1 MPADGARQVEGH
13 ESAAGEHGRDHH
25 NMHTVGRGDVE
36 LYIRTYNTLLL
47 SSGGIR
53 VKALEEVHLNTN
65 SILHPNG
72 RDVAPDMS
80 ALIYSVW
87 RLPSCMADVV
97 HVVMGQ
103 SPAAFE
109 RSGLGDVESWRAVSA
124 PGRRRHWRYDD
135 GQQRLAVYIGSS
147 SDVDDVVPCVT
158 AYQIEWNKLH
168 ALLVADPETLQM
180 VGDMAM
186 NSKPPEPESANLV
199 RERLLMGE
207 ADWHRL
213 ARIWGDRF
221 WQTLLAI
228 GQARKNMTLHL
239 LEGSHVGYVRAAR
252 TWWAPIAAAIRN
264 LDLADRPVYFV
275 SSNRHSLVNPL
286 SGYALR
292 RHDELVHAVT
302 TGHDEVLK
310 TAYEQ
315 LPRGVD
321 RIEGWQNFLY
331 YASKEIH
338 GRTGSTMT
346 WAERTREEE
355 ARGIHFVKSTP
366 VIEIDTHIVELARLR
381 PEEMDARLQ
390 MEGLD
395 RIIDSRAIVVNIDYP
410 LGMQAYHILRRI
422 AESVV
427 DLRGVYVLG
436 KAATLNGRI
445 GDVMIANAIFDEHS
459 ENMYWLN
466 NCFRAADVAPYL
478 RYGSVLDNQR
488 AVAVKG
494 TFLQNRQHLD
504 FYYRESYT
512 VVEMEAGPFLDALY
526 EYSYPTRY
534 PSGENINFNRLP
546 LEVGLLHYASDT
558 PYTRG
563 RNLGAHQLS
572 YYGMDS
578 TYATSI
584 AILRRILARE
594 ISTLQGSRPY

>member
-1 MPADGARQVEGH
+1 
-13 ESAAGEHGRDHH
+13 
-25 NMHTVGRGDVE
+25 MHAVGRGDVE

-221 WQTLLAI
+221 
-228 GQARKNMTLHL
+228 
-239 LEGSHVGYVRAAR
+239 
-252 TWWAPIAAAIRN
+252 
-264 LDLADRPVYFV
+264 LADP
-275 SSNRHSLVNPL
+275 
-286 SGYALR
+286 A
-292 RHDELVHAVT
+292 
-302 TGHDEVLK
+302 GHRAGAQEYD
-310 TAYEQ
+310 
-315 LPRGVD
+315 
-321 RIEGWQNFLY
+321 I
-331 YASKEIH
+331 ASA
-338 GRTGSTMT
+338 GG
-346 WAERTREEE
+346 
-355 ARGIHFVKSTP
+355 
-366 VIEIDTHIVELARLR
+366 LAR
-381 PEEMDARLQ
+381 RLCS
-390 MEGLD
+390 G
-395 RIIDSRAIVVNIDYP
+395 S
-410 LGMQAYHILRRI
+410 
-422 AESVV
+422 
-427 DLRGVYVLG
+427 
-436 KAATLNGRI
+436 
-445 GDVMIANAIFDEHS
+445 
-459 ENMYWLN
+459 
-466 NCFRAADVAPYL
+466 ADV
-478 RYGSVLDNQR
+478 V
-488 AVAVKG
+488 
-494 TFLQNRQHLD
+494 
-504 FYYRESYT
+504 
-512 VVEMEAGPFLDALY
+512 
-526 EYSYPTRY
+526 
-534 PSGENINFNRLP
+534 
-546 LEVGLLHYASDT
+546 
-558 PYTRG
+558 
-563 RNLGAHQLS
+563 GAHC
-572 YYGMDS
+572 
-578 TYATSI
+578 
-584 AILRRILARE
+584 RRD
-594 ISTLQGSRPY
+594 TQSRSCRPPGVFRV